1 MPEKKKSFAE
11 FLSNEALNPGVEDN
25 KLQNVDVGNR
35 DIAEDENG
43 KSDKKAIK
51 AAPPKIK
58 KAPVALFGIL
68 CLVFLG
74 LTIGLTKGFLSV

>member
-1 MPEKKKSFAE
+1 MSEKKKSFQD
-11 FLSNEALNPGVEDN
+11 FLANDTLNPGVKDD
-25 KLQNVDVGNR
+25 KLQKVDVGNR

-43 KSDKKAIK
+43 KTDKKAIK

-68 CLVFLG
+68 CLAFLVC
-74 LTIGLTKGFLSV
+74 L